1 MKYYCETCNKNV
13 DDNGPYEMS
22 NGDYCC
28 QDCLENG
35 ISMAE
40 ALYDQQKES
49 PIPNLIPKI
58 KEYMSKNSLKQYQ
71 LAQILDVP
79 DSQLNRWLRG
89 RVSISKVWQGVI
101 KHKLKL

>member
-1 MKYYCETCNKNV
+1 M
-13 DDNGPYEMS
+13 
-22 NGDYCC
+22 
-28 QDCLENG
+28 
-35 ISMAE
+35 
-40 ALYDQQKES
+40 
-49 PIPNLIPKI
+49 NLIPI
-58 KEYMSKNSLKQYQ
+58 LKEYMSKNSLKQYQ